1 MPIRW
6 RRDGKELFYPILGG
20 QLASVETDLSNGSL
34 KSGRPVKMFD
44 RADMRA
50 FDVSAD
56 GQRFLV
62 VDSGSGRTVTLL
74 QNWNP
79 TLKR

>member
-6 RRDGKELFYPILGG
+6 RRDGKELFYPSFGG
-20 QLASVETDLSNGSL
+20 QLTSVETDLSNSTL
-34 KSGRPVKMFD
+34 KSGRPMKVFD
-44 RADMRA
+44 RADTRV

-56 GQRFLV
+56 GQKFLV
-62 VDSGSGRTVTLL
+62 VDSGSGRTLTLL

-79 TLKR
+79 TPRR